1 MVLSIHPLPL
11 GRGFFYSGYGFAKF
25 SLTEDMYGKEKIPL
39 KTASSLQGKVKRKKA
54 KKFFR
59 DFVKSVFVSPVE
71 SEEQNKEAMP
81 MSYDNIPPYIR
92 ENIGFCC
99 WKRETR
105 KGSPTKVAY
114 NPQSGRKAH
123 VDRPQDFVDFQTAM
137 KYAGSYSGLGIR
149 VSGRLGMID
158 LDHCFTADKKLMPW
172 ATDVTAHCL
181 NAYIEICPSGA
192 GLHMAFLLPER
203 FVYDTD
209 AYYIKK
215 GNIEFYCENATNRF
229 MTMTGS
235 VYQDGDLSIE
245 PETIQWI
252 LDKYMK
258 RDQPKVK
265 LSAQTVTSYLS
276 DDGIIDIAL
285 KAKNGERFL
294 KLWSGDTSDYPSQS
308 EADLALCSTLAFF
321 SGGSP
326 EQMDRLFRR
335 SGLYRDKWDERHGA
349 DTYGNLT
356 IQKAISGMTDFYR
369 PECQFSDPAADFNPL
384 LEKIRKIKMQPEN
397 NPRYKWTDIGAGQL
411 FADLFKDIARYVPK
425 RNKWYVYDG
434 TRWFPDTGS
443 MKIMELCKDFAD
455 AMVMYAVSS
464 KDDHKRKNYLE
475 YCMKWQHRGQ
485 RSGIMADAQSVY
497 PLDPEGFDKDWQL
510 FNCRNGTIHLDRIEK
525 DGFFTA
531 HDSRDLITKIA
542 GVSYDPDATDERWDS
557 FILEIMNGDK
567 ASAKFL
573 QKIFG
578 YGLPGHNPLEVMF
591 ILYGMLARNGKGTLC
606 ESVLSA
612 YGEYGCA
619 SRPETLAQKNQTNSS
634 QPSEDVARLAGV
646 CFVNIPEPGKG
657 MILNAAQ
664 IKAMTGND
672 TINARFLH
680 ENSFGFKPQFKL
692 YVNTNYLPVIN
703 DMTVF
708 SSDRLI
714 VIPFN
719 RRFEGGER
727 DTSLKHRFQNEHT
740 QSAILNWMI
749 EGYRMPPMPSLP
761 SPWHS
766 LFRYMP
772 DEHQVHE

>member
-1 MVLSIHPLPL
+1 
-11 GRGFFYSGYGFAKF
+11 
-25 SLTEDMYGKEKIPL
+25 
-39 KTASSLQGKVKRKKA
+39 
-54 KKFFR
+54 
-59 DFVKSVFVSPVE
+59 
-71 SEEQNKEAMP
+71 

-123 VDRPQDFVDFQTAM
+123 VDRPQDFVDFQTAV
-137 KYAGSYSGLGIR
+137 KYAKSYSGLGIR
-149 VSGRLGMID
+149 VSGRLGMVD

-172 ATDVTAHCL
+172 AADVTAHCQ
-181 NAYIEICPSGA
+181 NAYIEISPSGA
-192 GLHMAFLLPER
+192 GLHMAFLLPNG

-229 MTMTGS
+229 MTMTGN

-252 LDKYMK
+252 LDKFMK

-265 LSAQTVTSYLS
+265 VSAQTVTSYLS

-285 KAKNGERFL
+285 KAKNGERFR

-369 PECQFSDPAADFNPL
+369 PERQFSDPAEDFNPL
-384 LEKIRKIKMQPEN
+384 LEKIRKMQPEN
-397 NPRYKWTDIGAGQL
+397 NPRYKWTDIGAGRL

-434 TRWFPDTGS
+434 TRWFSDTGS

-455 AMVMYAVSS
+455 AMVMYAVSI
-464 KDDHKRKNYLE
+464 KDEHKRKNYLE

-497 PLDPEGFDKDWQL
+497 PLDPEDFDKDWQL
-510 FNCRNGTIHLDRIEK
+510 FNCRNGTIHLDRIGK

-542 GVSYDPDATDERWDS
+542 GVSYDPEARDERWDS

-646 CFVNIPEPGKG
+646 RFVNIPEPGKG

-680 ENSFGFKPQFKL
+680 ENSFDFKPQFKL

-749 EGYRMPPMPSLP
+749 EGYGMLREEGLAIPDSVKNAIEQYQHDSDKTVLFMEDCMEQGAEYEERTSAVYERYKAWCVDNGHYPESMKNFRSSL
-761 SPWHS
+761 SPHAKVVRKRPKAGGEKTTMVIGWRLIS
-766 LFRYMP
+766 EFL
-772 DEHQVHE
+772 Q

>member
-1 MVLSIHPLPL
+1 M
-11 GRGFFYSGYGFAKF
+11 G
-25 SLTEDMYGKEKIPL
+25 
-39 KTASSLQGKVKRKKA
+39 
-54 KKFFR
+54 
-59 DFVKSVFVSPVE
+59 
-71 SEEQNKEAMP
+71 
-81 MSYDNIPPYIR
+81 YDNILSYIR

-99 WKRETR
+99 WKRKTR

-123 VDRPQDFVDFQTAM
+123 VDRPQDFVDFQTAL
-137 KYAGSYSGLGIR
+137 KYADSYSGLGIR
-149 VSGRLGMID
+149 VSGRLGMVD
-158 LDHCFTADKKLMPW
+158 LDHCFTEDKKLMPW
-172 ATDVTAHCL
+172 AADVTAHCQ
-181 NAYIEICPSGA
+181 NAYIEISPSGT
-192 GLHMAFLLPER
+192 GLHMAFLLPEGLI
-203 FVYDTD
+203 YDTD
-209 AYYIKK
+209 GYYIKK

-229 MTMTGS
+229 MTMTGN

-252 LDKYMK
+252 LNKYMK
-258 RDQPKVK
+258 RNQPKVK
-265 LSAQTVTSYLS
+265 VSAQTVASYLS
-276 DDGIIDIAL
+276 DDSIIDIAL
-285 KAKNGERFL
+285 KAKNGERFR

-308 EADLALCSTLAFF
+308 EADLALCSTLVFF

-369 PECQFSDPAADFNPL
+369 PECQFSDPAEDFNPL
-384 LEKIRKIKMQPEN
+384 LEKIRKMQPEN
-397 NPRYKWTDIGAGQL
+397 NPRYKWTDIGAGRL

-455 AMVMYAVSS
+455 AMVMYAVSI
-464 KDDHKRKNYLE
+464 KDEHKRKNYLE

-497 PLDPEGFDKDWQL
+497 PLDPEDFDKDWQL
-510 FNCRNGTIHLDRIEK
+510 FNCRNGTIHLDRIGK

-542 GVSYDPDATDERWDS
+542 GVSYDPDARDERWDS

-591 ILYGMLARNGKGTLC
+591 ILYGMVARNGKGTLC

-619 SRPETLAQKNQTNSS
+619 SRSETLAQKNQTNSS

-646 CFVNIPEPGKG
+646 RFVNIPEPGKG

-664 IKAMTGND
+664 IKAMTGNE

-680 ENSFGFKPQFKL
+680 ENSFDFKPQFNL

-749 EGYRMPPMPSLP
+749 EGYQMLRVEGLVI
-761 SPWHS
+761 
-766 LFRYMP
+766 P
-772 DEHQVHE
+772 DSVKKAPDFLSDA